1 MRGWPVGRCSFV
13 RGAVGEDAMTI
24 ADEILE
30 LLKRK
35 RRLKLAATDIAEMLY
50 WGDKASQQRVRA
62 DCVTLHEQHRLLRDG
77 RGSSGDPYVYSIAPI
92 ER

>member
-1 MRGWPVGRCSFV
+1 
-13 RGAVGEDAMTI
+13 MTI

-50 WGDKASQQRVRA
+50 WGDRACQHRVKAE
-62 DCVTLHEQHRLLRDG
+62 CVTLHEQQRLLRDG
-77 RGSSGDPYVYSIAPI
+77 RGSHGDPYVYSLAPI
-92 ER
+92 ERRAS